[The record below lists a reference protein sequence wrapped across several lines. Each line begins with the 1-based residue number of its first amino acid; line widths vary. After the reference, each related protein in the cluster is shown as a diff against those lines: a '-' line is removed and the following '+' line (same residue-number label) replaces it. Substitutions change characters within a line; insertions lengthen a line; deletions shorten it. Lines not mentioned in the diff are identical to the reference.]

1 MFIDSNTSHRDLL
14 KTVEMEPDLAKWLDE
29 KGIRV
34 EFCDTE
40 ILRNMIIIWIIEGDE
55 TMNTKHEWN

>member
-14 KTVEMEPDLAKWLDE
+14 KTVEMEPDLAKWLDG

-40 ILRNMIIIWIIEGDE
+40 ILRNMIIIWIIESDE
-55 TMNTKHEWN
+55 TANTKHEWN